1 MTRICIVP
9 ARGGSKRIPR
19 KNIREFLGKPII
31 AYSID
36 AALESGLFDE
46 VMVSTEDQEIAEV
59 ARAHGA
65 AVPFFRSAENS
76 TDMAM
81 TAPVLVE
88 VLERYAA
95 TGRRFDTT
103 CCLYPTAP
111 FVTVA
116 RLREACAK
124 LDASAADGVVPVVRF
139 SYPIQR
145 ALRMAEGRLE
155 MFWPENYNRRS
166 QDLEPAYHDAGQY
179 YFLRTSSLLVQRSLF
194 PATALPI
201 VLGDAD
207 VQDIDSLED
216 WEMAEWK
223 CRWLR
228 EQGRR

>member
-19 KNIREFLGKPII
+19 KNIREFLGKPIL
-31 AYSID
+31 AYSIE

-46 VMVSTEDQEIAEV
+46 VMVSTEDPEIADV

-65 AVPFFRSAENS
+65 NVPFFRSAENS

-81 TAPVLVE
+81 TAPVLIE

-95 TGRRFDTT
+95 AGRLFDTT

-111 FVTVA
+111 FVTPA
-116 RLREACAK
+116 RLREACAR
-124 LDASAADGVVPVVRF
+124 LDSSDADGVVPVVRF

-145 ALRMAEGRLE
+145 ALRMAEGRIE

-179 YFLRTSSLLVQRSLF
+179 YFLRTSALLVQRTLF

-201 VLGDAD
+201 ILGDAD
-207 VQDIDSLED
+207 VQDIDSIED

-228 EQGRR
+228 EQARR

>member
-19 KNIREFLGKPII
+19 KNIREFLGKPIL
-31 AYSID
+31 AYSIE

-46 VMVSTEDQEIAEV
+46 VMVSTEDPEIADV

-65 AVPFFRSAENS
+65 NVPFFRSAENS

-81 TAPVLVE
+81 TAPVLIE

-95 TGRRFDTT
+95 AGRLFDTT

-111 FVTVA
+111 FVTPA
-116 RLREACAK
+116 RLREACAR
-124 LDASAADGVVPVVRF
+124 LDSSDADGVVPVVRF

-145 ALRMAEGRLE
+145 ALRMAEGRIE

-179 YFLRTSSLLVQRSLF
+179 YFLRTSALLVQRTLF

-201 VLGDAD
+201 ILGDAD
-207 VQDIDSLED
+207 VQDIDSVED

-228 EQGRR
+228 EQAR